1 MKKFLLALYI
11 IVQAASAFG
20 SDCTALVV
28 WQEQKDLY
36 ELWLDLED
44 RQDQEKKE
52 REKKEELVKQIIEL
66 NNENKVLQEEI
77 KTLDQRKK
85 ALKSNLPLQKRDI
98 RKQCQDQ
105 LKEHQT
111 KTIESTIREINEMN
125 LSCQIKSQELRN
137 GIDKALKTKELKNA
151 HFDFEVLKKIAFP
164 KNELGYSAHTK
175 AIKKFK
181 QIFEKK

>member
-105 LKEHQT
+105 LKEHQ
-111 KTIESTIREINEMN
+111 
-125 LSCQIKSQELRN
+125 IKSQELRN

-151 HFDFEVLKKIAFP
+151 QFDFEVLKKIAFP